1 MKSVSVII
9 PVYNAAKHLEQ
20 CVRSVMNQTLEQ
32 IEIICVDDGSSDD
45 SLSILKRLADED
57 PRIVVLEQKNAGAGA
72 ARNRGLEIA
81 EGEYLS
87 FLDAD
92 DFFKP
97 DMLEKA
103 YGQGKRDRAQ
113 VVVFGADFYDDK
125 RGLYVPCGYSVR
137 DDLLP
142 ERRPFAGT
150 DAENNLF
157 RTMVGWAWD
166 KLFLN
171 SYIRESGLRFQE
183 QRTSNDLFFVYSA
196 LAGAKRITT
205 REEVLAH
212 QRRHVSGR
220 LSVTR
225 EKSWMCFYHALLAL
239 RDQLKTWKLYEHYER
254 SFVNYALHFSLWN
267 LNTLGGEIQGKLYE
281 RLRNGWLD
289 DLGVTDKPKDY
300 FESKSEYRQMQR
312 IMREPY
318 NPRVHP
324 WLIRM
329 ERLGTVFTRG
339 ISALCSFCRR
349 MAGLKKALRTFA
361 SWIGRGVGAALTTIS
376 PALNTQVR
384 FAIKNRGKF
393 LNLKDP
399 KTFTEKLAWLKL
411 NVYAHDPVVRRCAD
425 KLLVRDYIREKGLEH
440 LLNPL
445 YAVYDRA
452 EDIKWEELPNAVAV
466 KWNYGCGFN
475 LMIRDKAN
483 TDLKAAEKKLAKWG
497 KRKYWKYLAE
507 LQYRTE
513 RPCILCERYLATPP
527 GEELID
533 YKFYCFGGEVKAVLV
548 IVRPDHADKAAV
560 FMNPDWTFLSEIK
573 GRYARSFMPEKPASF
588 EDMLYA
594 AKTLSADFPFV
605 RVDFFDWNGQA
616 VFGEMTFTPAGGM
629 DPSQTQIDGK
639 DFGEYLHIDVQA

>member
-9 PVYNAAKHLEQ
+9 PVYNAAKCLEQ
-20 CVRSVMNQTLEQ
+20 CIRSVMKQTLED
-32 IEIICVDDGSSDD
+32 IEIICIDDGSNDD
-45 SLSILKRLADED
+45 SLSILRRLAKED
-57 PRIVVLEQKNAGAGA
+57 PRIIVFEQENAGAGA
-72 ARNRGLEIA
+72 ARNRGLDLA
-81 EGEYLS
+81 RGEYLS

-92 DFFKP
+92 DFFEP

-103 YGQGKRDRAQ
+103 YGQAKRDLAQ
-113 VVVFGADFYDDK
+113 IVVFGADFYDDK
-125 RGLYVPCGYSVR
+125 RGVHMPCGYAVR

-142 ERRPFAGT
+142 KQRPFAGT
-150 DAENNLF
+150 DVKENLF

-166 KLFLN
+166 KLFEAA
-171 SYIRESGLRFQE
+171 YIRESGLRFQE
-183 QRTSNDLFFVYSA
+183 QRTSNDLFFVYGA
-196 LAGAKRITT
+196 LARAQRITT
-205 REEVLAH
+205 HEQVLAH
-212 QRRHVSGR
+212 QRRHMSGR

-239 RDQLKTWKLYEHYER
+239 RGQLEAWNLYAHYER

-281 RLRNGWLD
+281 ALRNGWLEN
-289 DLGVTDKPKDY
+289 LGVTGKPKDY
-300 FESKSEYRQMQR
+300 FEFAGEYRQLKR
-312 IMREPY
+312 ILRAPY

-324 WLIRM
+324 YVIRM
-329 ERLGTVFTRG
+329 ERMIAIMGRG
-339 ISALCSFCRR
+339 
-349 MAGLKKALRTFA
+349 MDALRSRIRRRPRLKRILRPFA
-361 SWIGRGVGAALTTIS
+361 SWMGRGVGSVLTMIS

-384 FAIKNRGKF
+384 FAIKNKGKL

-411 NVYAHDPVVRRCAD
+411 NVYAEDPVVRRCAD
-425 KLLVRDYIREKGLEH
+425 KLTVRGYVEEKGLGH

-452 EDIKWEELPNAVAV
+452 EDIEWDKLPSAVAV

-475 LMIRDKAN
+475 LMLEDRTKAN
-483 TDLKAAEKKLAKWG
+483 LKAAERKLAMWG
-497 KRKYWKYLAE
+497 RRKYWMYLAE

-513 RPCILCERYLATPP
+513 RPCILCERYLDVPA

-533 YKFYCFGGEVKAVLV
+533 YKFYCFHGDVKAVLV

-560 FMNPDWTFLSEIK
+560 FMNPDWTFLSDISN
-573 GRYARSFMPEKPASF
+573 RYARSFVPQKPASY
-588 EDMLYA
+588 EVMLAA

-605 RVDFFDWNGQA
+605 RVDFFDWQGQA

-639 DFGEYLHIDVQA
+639 GFGEYLHIDVRA